1 MAVLGQQN
9 RTVYYSLPLLMHL
22 DLWWRE
28 GAKGRRVYFMH
39 PSPPAFLPP
48 ISNTKVLS
56 AASCYQAPSSSKQ
69 RASER
74 TLARIFHSISYRPF
88 YFSPLSIT
96 PSIKTLALNCSL
108 TPMHRT
114 SAPEE
119 RNHQQKTLRHHR
131 QHPQV
136 TKRQARAQDSAPQ
149 QRHVASQT
157 CPCVAHNQHAN
168 TAEHLQARSEGL
180 DG

>member
-1 MAVLGQQN
+1 MKARRGDKFISCILHL
-9 RTVYYSLPLLMHL
+9 LPFSHL
-22 DLWWRE
+22 SATPKFSQL
-28 GAKGRRVYFMH
+28 
-39 PSPPAFLPP
+39 PAF
-48 ISNTKVLS
+48 SRKE
-56 AASCYQAPSSSKQ
+56 

-119 RNHQQKTLRHHR
+119 RNHQQKTLRDHR